1 MAQVGRP
8 RKIKKTINLLGK
20 GLSYSTSQDL
30 AKKAGVSLEQ
40 ANIIIDQPNLIKY
53 IYNKR
58 TNVILKVDV
67 HNTSFKI
74 LRELNLRKKVDK
86 KLFSPN
92 GTKIN
97 RDVIVYDNIP
107 NDINISIKS
116 ALVHFEFD
124 ISSGTEKDRKKLFEF
139 PDNVLVSA
147 DGLEEHAITEIQS
160 YIDDIPGAYNPVITK
175 IEATTYYT
183 DNLLILE
190 NSKLRKCQLKIYNQI
205 VNAEENDT
213 DDNCVR
219 HYLIEKLHKNGKG
232 ISISSINKIGNE
244 DGVSVNEIAEF
255 ANKHKIHFRA
265 YNINGICIKNN
276 IDIKPSKSYP
286 ALNFIAYNN
295 HLYPIN
301 GKEPKPTEIDFY
313 SCSKVIKDQQEDQD
327 IALEDISELIKNNN
341 TPAKIRINDKLQ
353 ITSFVSDKKLHIYNS
368 AYNKCLDIL
377 KTYGLEHKIYAN
389 VNISRLFPIIEDRYI
404 KTNINSFFPLASKI
418 KLTPL
423 TYSNPN
429 QTDCETTTID
439 KNLCYTS
446 ILHNLPYLIHFDF
459 RRCVITKSPTTITD
473 HFLYIASPR
482 TPHFIL
488 MPNRNIYDGAY
499 IKYCMSKNI
508 DIELEYEMTA
518 DKSENYYTSMIDD
531 LLKNHGKDITKQI
544 LNINIGRFQMQNT
557 DKTTIYKVDNIYNNE
572 EAQVGLYDA
581 PQKLEGEDY
590 TTQFFKRINEDYV
603 LKYTMEKQAP
613 NIIHNRLPIACQI
626 FNINRLAIYEKLIE
640 IQEESKTNINILQIK
655 TDSITIEGKFNVKNI
670 NTDIDGWKYETYKPA
685 QFSPPYDGCE
695 ENLFDNIQPMRINSN
710 RSLTGLDTS
719 TRTIYNCYAGAGK
732 TYYIKNTIIPTVQD
746 DYIVMTP
753 THASLQEFKKNELNC
768 CIIDR
773 YLIGG
778 LAGKLP
784 KENNIIID
792 EHSMISKEAH
802 NFLYKCVLAG
812 KNIHSFGDYNQFP
825 PVEPTNNTPHKI
837 YNNPYYIKMMFNNTV
852 VLDTNWRNDFTTSY
866 YDSLINSKDTQFLT
880 EEVKK
885 YSTKT
890 YKTADVIIAY
900 TNATVDKYNKL
911 KMEDLKLK
919 DDSPL
924 LKIICTTN
932 DLHAKGLYNNY
943 ETHIIRSD
951 SEHIYIDGDLLGSPE
966 IQIKRDEYVKFFKPA
981 YAKTLYKSQGQSIK
995 RIFYAPEDYKY
1006 IDNTSAYVFISRL
1019 QTKNN

>member
-8 RKIKKTINLLGK
+8 RIKKTINFLGRS
-20 GLSYSTSQDL
+20 LSVKNPQDL
-30 AKKAGVSLEQ
+30 AKQAGITTEQ
-40 ANIIIDQPNLIKY
+40 ANTVINQPNIIKY

-58 TNVILKVDV
+58 TNVLLKVDV
-67 HNTSFKI
+67 HNTSFNQ
-74 LRELNLRKKVDK
+74 LRNINLRKKYDK
-86 KLFSPN
+86 KLFSAN
-92 GTKIN
+92 GTKLN
-97 RDVIVYDNIP
+97 RDVVIYDNIP
-107 NDINISIKS
+107 DDIYISIKS
-116 ALVHFEFD
+116 AVVSFSFD
-124 ISSGTEKDRKKLFEF
+124 ASDKRFNRIKQFQF
-139 PDNVLVSA
+139 PDNVNVSA
-147 DGLEEHAITEIQS
+147 ISLNDYVIEEVDKYMDEIGEVAS
-160 YIDDIPGAYNPVITK
+160 NTVINRV
-175 IEATTYYT
+175 EATTYYT
-183 DNLLILE
+183 E
-190 NSKLRKCQLKIYNQI
+190 SKLLLEDVKLRRCQLKIYNQV

-219 HYLIEKLHKNGKG
+219 SYLVEKLHKKGKG
-232 ISISSINKIGNE
+232 ISINRINKIGNE

-255 ANKHKIHFRA
+255 ANEYKIHFRA
-265 YNINGICIKNN
+265 YNINGVCIKNN

-301 GKEPKPTEIDFY
+301 GKEPTLTEIDFY
-313 SCSKVIKDQQEDQD
+313 KCDKIIKEDNRD
-327 IALEDISELIKNNN
+327 TAIEDISELIKNNN

-353 ITSFVSDKKLHIYNS
+353 IVSYVSDKKLHIYNS
-368 AYNKCLDIL
+368 SYNKCLDIL
-377 KTYGLEHKIYAN
+377 KTYGLEHKIYPNIN
-389 VNISRLFPIIEDRYI
+389 VSRLFPIIEDRYI

-423 TYSNPN
+423 TYSNPK
-429 QTDCETTTID
+429 QTNTETTTID

-446 ILHNLPYLIHFDF
+446 LLHNLPYLIHFDF
-459 RRCVITKSPTTITD
+459 RRCIITKSPKTITD

-508 DIELEYEMTA
+508 DIELEYEITA
-518 DKSENYYTSMIDD
+518 EKSENYYTSMIDD

-557 DKTTIYKVDNIYNNE
+557 DKTTVYKVDNIYNNE
-572 EAQVGLYDA
+572 EAKMDMYDS

-603 LKYTMEKQAP
+603 LKYTMDKQAP
-613 NIIHNRLPIACQI
+613 NIIHNRLPIASQI
-626 FNINRLAIYEKLIE
+626 FNMNRLAIYEKLIE
-640 IQEESKTNINILQIK
+640 IQEENKTIINVLQIK

-670 NTDIDGWKYETYKPA
+670 NTDIDGWKYEQYNPTR
-685 QFSPPYDGCE
+685 FEPPYDGCE
-695 ENLFDNIQPMRINSN
+695 ENLFDNILPMKIESQ
-710 RSLTGLDTS
+710 
-719 TRTIYNCYAGAGK
+719 RTIYNCYAGAGK
-732 TYYIKNTIIPTVQD
+732 TYYIKNTIIPTVED

-753 THASLQEFKKNELNC
+753 THASLQDFKKNDLNC

-825 PVEPTNNTPHKI
+825 PVEPTNNTPYKI

-866 YDSLINSKDTQFLT
+866 YDSLINSYDNKFLT

-885 YSTKT
+885 YSTDT

-911 KMEDLKLK
+911 KMKDLKLE
-919 DDSPL
+919 DDTPS

-932 DLHAKGLYNNY
+932 DLHSKGLYNNY

-966 IQIKRDEYVKFFKPA
+966 IQIKREDYVKFFKPA

-1019 QTKNN
+1019 QTKYN